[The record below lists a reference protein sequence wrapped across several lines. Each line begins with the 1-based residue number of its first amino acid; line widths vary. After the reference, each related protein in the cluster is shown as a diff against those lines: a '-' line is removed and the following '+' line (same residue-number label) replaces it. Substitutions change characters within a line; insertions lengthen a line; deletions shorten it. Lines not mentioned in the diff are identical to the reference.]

1 MVFFNALI
9 FWGPLSVT
17 EVTEVKRGHLNLKG
31 KYMGDGKEN
40 ETSYIRTNKTTAH
53 ERRKRKEPHTKIPF
67 TYCNIQI

>member
-1 MVFFNALI
+1 
-9 FWGPLSVT
+9 
-17 EVTEVKRGHLNLKG
+17 
-31 KYMGDGKEN
+31 MGDGKEN